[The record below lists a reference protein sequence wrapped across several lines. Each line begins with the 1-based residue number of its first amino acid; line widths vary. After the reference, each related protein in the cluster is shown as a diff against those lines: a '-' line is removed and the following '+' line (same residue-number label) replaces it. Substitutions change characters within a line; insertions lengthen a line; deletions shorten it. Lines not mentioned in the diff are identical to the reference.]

1 MPMFGR
7 HLTCFQHW
15 IMNGRRS
22 CSMFSPTPETYAL
35 PWDELIPQLIW
46 RGTDFSFLQI
56 QNNLSRPSQ
65 WNLIKVLLNDSEEV
79 DKKETLIRK
88 LRENYH
94 RMIPRWKGV
103 LYTAESEA
111 EAARSGSD
119 ALPKVNIK
127 FSHVAEGGSHAA
139 RGAKEYMAWEEVDF
153 PLAGEYLNG
162 TQLAKYK
169 YHIDLGGGGGTTWT
183 GTVNKLGLPGE

>member
-1 MPMFGR
+1 
-7 HLTCFQHW
+7 
-15 IMNGRRS
+15 
-22 CSMFSPTPETYAL
+22 MFSPTPETYAL

-79 DKKETLIRK
+79 DKKEALIRN

-127 FSHVAEGGSHAA
+127 FSHVAEGGKHFA
-139 RGAKEYMAWEEVDF
+139 RGAKEYRAWEEVDF
-153 PLAGEYLNG
+153 PVAGEYLNG

-183 GTVNKLGLPGE
+183 GTVNKLGMPGQ